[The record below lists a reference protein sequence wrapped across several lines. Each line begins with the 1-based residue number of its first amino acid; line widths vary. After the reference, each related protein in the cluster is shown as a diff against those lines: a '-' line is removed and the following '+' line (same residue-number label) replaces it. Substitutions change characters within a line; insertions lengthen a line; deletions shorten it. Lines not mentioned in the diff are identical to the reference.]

1 MNIYNNERGKVIIK
15 KILGVFFFDIIDRL
29 RLFQILIRIVDLST
43 CEIMFRIQ
51 DYLKSNIAV

>member
-15 KILGVFFFDIIDRL
+15 KILGVFFDIIDRL

>member
-15 KILGVFFFDIIDRL
+15 KILGVFSDIIDRL